1 MKNIPSSNNVLDV
14 EISGETHHIK
24 FERDVQSVKI
34 NGQEYYTSGEIG
46 KYLHSIRRLVAL
58 GAVFTAICLVA
69 VAYGNSKLHGH
80 EDQLIKLVER
90 TEEVH
95 LMKNRAYS
103 HMINTGYIWSRP
115 ELGWVKI
122 KGFDANI
129 TANKDAMD

>member
-14 EISGETHHIK
+14 EISGETHQIK

-46 KYLHSIRRLVAL
+46 KYLHSIRRLVKL

-69 VAYGNSKLHGH
+69 VAYGNSRLHRH
-80 EDQLIKLVER
+80 EDQLIKLVDR